1 MQAQDSQLHSLA
13 PPPLALARSR
23 SLSLAQGCGGNCNV
37 LKEIMDPV
45 GGKIDLR
52 DIVLGDDTMSVLEI
66 WGAEYQENNCALIRA
81 KDVPIIEKVA
91 KRERSGY
98 CVVGTITGD
107 GRVVVHDA
115 KDNTTP
121 VDLPLDKVRRQPP
134 YYLSSVRILL
144 YICPHTTV
152 YVCR

>member
-1 MQAQDSQLHSLA
+1 M
-13 PPPLALARSR
+13 
-23 SLSLAQGCGGNCNV
+23 
-37 LKEIMDPV
+37 EPV

-81 KDVPIIEKVA
+81 KDVPIIERVA

-144 YICPHTTV
+144 HICPHSTVFVSLYYYMCVGRCLGSCRPRRSTRTTRTW
-152 YVCR
+152 CPLRIPPR

>member
-1 MQAQDSQLHSLA
+1 M
-13 PPPLALARSR
+13 
-23 SLSLAQGCGGNCNV
+23 
-37 LKEIMDPV
+37 EPV

-81 KDVPIIEKVA
+81 KDVPIIERVA

-134 YYLSSVRILL
+134 Y
-144 YICPHTTV
+144 
-152 YVCR
+152 